1 MTPSTRMR
9 LVTAVLLATAL
20 CLSACAS
27 LEDPTRDWGPER
39 LYEEAKTKLKD
50 GQHEEAIKLFE
61 TLQARYP
68 YGQHAVQSQLEVA
81 YAYYKNQ
88 EPALAVAAADRF
100 VRQHPTH
107 PNVDY
112 AYYLK
117 GLTNFRTDPGLI
129 EWLIAGADEPIDRD
143 PRAVREAYAAFK
155 ELVDRFPDSRY
166 APDAKDRMAYL
177 VDAQA
182 RYEILVAR
190 YYFDRG
196 AYVATINRCKQAI
209 LNHPRAPSV
218 EDALGLQALSYR
230 LMGMNELMEDTLR
243 VLRQN
248 FPESR
253 YLTEIDT
260 LGTPEDS
267 G

>member
-1 MTPSTRMR
+1 MR
-9 LVTAVLLATAL
+9 IRIAFSVLFLGATAL
-20 CLSACAS
+20 AGCAS
-27 LEDPTRDWGPER
+27 LEDPTRDWSPEQFFN
-39 LYEEAKTKLKD
+39 EAKSKLKD
-50 GQHEEAIKLFE
+50 NQYEEAIKLFE

-81 YAYYKNQ
+81 YAYYKNE

-100 VRQHPTH
+100 IRQHPTH
-107 PNVDY
+107 PHVDY

-117 GLTNFRTDPGLI
+117 GVTNFRTDRGLI

-166 APDAKDRMAYL
+166 APDALDRMAYL

-218 EDALGLQALSYR
+218 EDALGLQAMSYK
-230 LMGMNELMEDTLR
+230 LMGLDDLMNDTLR

-248 FPESR
+248 FPNSN
-253 YLTEIDT
+253 YLTEIDAV
-260 LGTPEDS
+260 GAPEDT